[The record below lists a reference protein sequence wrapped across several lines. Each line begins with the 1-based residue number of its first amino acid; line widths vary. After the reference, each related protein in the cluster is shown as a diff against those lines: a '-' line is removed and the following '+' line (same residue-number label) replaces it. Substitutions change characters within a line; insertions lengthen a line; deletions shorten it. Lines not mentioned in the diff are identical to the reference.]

1 MVKRC
6 PQCGKELKEGQK
18 SCCGFT
24 FDPNSSDR
32 DGAIYKTKIECM
44 RSRKVDPE
52 IVFAKARDKFE
63 NEKWKVVGARPD
75 VNDQSLLFGTMFYIL
90 LAREK

>member
-52 IVFAKARDKFE
+52 IVFAKAIDKFL
-63 NEKWKVVGARPD
+63 NEKWKVVGARSV
-75 VNDQSLLFGTMFYIL
+75 VNYQSLLFGTMFYIL